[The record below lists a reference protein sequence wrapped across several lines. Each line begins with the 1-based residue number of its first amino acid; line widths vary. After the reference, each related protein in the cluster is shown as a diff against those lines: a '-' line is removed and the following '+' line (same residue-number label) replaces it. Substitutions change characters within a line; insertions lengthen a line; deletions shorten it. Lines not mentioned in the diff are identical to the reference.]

1 MLFRSFDFAKR
12 VLVTGYRHI
21 IGIRVLVHETL
32 LQNHSRAVA
41 PAVPL
46 LLAREAG
53 RQGTL
58 LADT

>member
-21 IGIRVLVHETL
+21 IGILVHETL
-32 LQNHSRAVA
+32 LQNRSR